1 MSNKK
6 AFSLIEILIVLA
18 ILGMIVGVGVPQI
31 NRIFRANLKS
41 ASVKIAG
48 LVRFAYDSSIV
59 KGTIHRIVFDFE
71 KKIYMLEA
79 SNTNELVYM
88 DDESPD
94 EAKDEQKR
102 DEDVEELPAFS
113 PYSGEAGKETTLPV
127 GVVFDSV
134 ENVTLN
140 KKFTGDRA
148 YMYFFPQ
155 GMTQNMIIRLKSE
168 KGETGFYS
176 IQVNPISAKA
186 RIEGRYIEAN

>member
-41 ASVKIAG
+41 ASVKLAG

-71 KKIYMLEA
+71 KKTYMLEV
-79 SNTNELVYM
+79 SNTNELVYL
-88 DDESPD
+88 DDEALAED
-94 EAKDEQKR
+94 DKERDRGE
-102 DEDVEELPAFS
+102 DEDELPAFS
-113 PYSGEAGKETTLPV
+113 PYSGEAGKETVLPV

-140 KKFTGDRA
+140 RKFTSDRPTCI
-148 YMYFFPQ
+148 FFH
-155 GMTQNMIIRLKSE
+155 
-168 KGETGFYS
+168 
-176 IQVNPISAKA
+176 KA
-186 RIEGRYIEAN
+186 